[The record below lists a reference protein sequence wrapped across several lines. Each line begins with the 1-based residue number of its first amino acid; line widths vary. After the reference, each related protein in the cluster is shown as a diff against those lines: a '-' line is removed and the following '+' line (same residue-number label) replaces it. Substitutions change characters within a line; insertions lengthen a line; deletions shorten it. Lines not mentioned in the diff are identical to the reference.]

1 MAESKEVPTPT
12 KARRPWEPPALKQVG
27 TVAEVLRGGTGKLT
41 FSSADTGDTNKPK
54 GQK

>member
-1 MAESKEVPTPT
+1 MTSSKEVPSPNR
-12 KARRPWEPPALKQVG
+12 ARRPWESPALKQLG

-54 GQK
+54 GQN